1 MPRINTKT
9 VHIADLQRDGVLPS
23 GINWISKKNQEIRF
37 KILLYLLPRDLSLMT
52 IVDAGCGYGDLYPY
66 MKRKNRL
73 PKEYIGIDYLEDM
86 FGIAREQTEYSEIII
101 RDITDG
107 PLPRAD
113 YYISSG
119 ALNITTKF
127 ETYLFIRNCFEA
139 CKSGF
144 IFNSLHGDKVCNIYN
159 YLSKNDIDSM
169 ANEFNVREVLII
181 DDYLE
186 DCITVGFFK

>member
-1 MPRINTKT
+1 MPRVNTKT
-9 VHIADLQRDGVLPS
+9 IHITDLQKNGNLPN

-37 KILLYLLPRDLSLMT
+37 KVILYLLPRDLSSAT

-66 MKRKNRL
+66 MEKNNRL
-73 PKEYIGIDYLEDM
+73 PKEYIGIDYIEDM
-86 FGIAREQTEYSEIII
+86 YGIAQKQTNHSEIII
-101 RDITDG
+101 RDITEG

-113 YYISSG
+113 YYLSSA

-127 ETYLFIRNCFEA
+127 ETYLFIRNCFKA
-139 CKSGF
+139 CTSGF
-144 IFNSLHGDKVCNIYN
+144 IFNSLHGDKTCNIYN
-159 YLSKNDIDSM
+159 YVTKSDIDRM
-169 ANEFNVREVLII
+169 AEEFEVKEVVFI